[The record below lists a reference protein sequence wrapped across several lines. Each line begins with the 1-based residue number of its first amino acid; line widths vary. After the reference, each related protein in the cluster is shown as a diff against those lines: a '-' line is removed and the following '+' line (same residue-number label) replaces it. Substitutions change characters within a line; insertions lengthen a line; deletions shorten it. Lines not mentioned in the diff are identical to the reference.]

1 MVMVCNEDKTTTKML
16 KTLLTKSDVLDHR
29 LTNMD
34 NNIKAEIIE
43 IKISLENFDALQKE
57 EVTKIKKTVKNFEE
71 SHNLINKIFD
81 DQKEKLAQLTKN
93 YKYLFAENTE
103 LRNENNVL
111 LEKYL
116 KNSKK
121 KKKSLLNTCVSNGC
135 WKFQGF
141 HSEKMMTANI

>member
-1 MVMVCNEDKTTTKML
+1 MVMVCNEDITTTEIL
-16 KTLLTKSDVLDHR
+16 KTLLPKSDVLDHR

-121 KKKSLLNTCVSNGC
+121 KKKKACSIHAFLMDAGSFRDSIA
-135 WKFQGF
+135 K
-141 HSEKMMTANI
+141 K

>member
-1 MVMVCNEDKTTTKML
+1 MVMVCNEDITTTEIL
-16 KTLLTKSDVLDHR
+16 KTLLPKSDVLDHQ

-103 LRNENNVL
+103 LRHENNVL

-121 KKKSLLNTCVSNGC
+121 KKKKLAQYMR
-135 WKFQGF
+135 F
-141 HSEKMMTANI
+141 

>member
-1 MVMVCNEDKTTTKML
+1 MVCNEDITTTEIL
-16 KTLLTKSDVLDHR
+16 KTLLPKSDVLDHR

-71 SHNLINKIFD
+71 SHNLINKNFD
-81 DQKEKLAQLTKN
+81 AQKEKLAQLTKN
-93 YKYLFAENTE
+93 HKYLLAENAE

-116 KNSKK
+116 GNTKK
-121 KKKSLLNTCVSNGC
+121 KKKACSIHAFLMDAGSFRDSIA
-135 WKFQGF
+135 K
-141 HSEKMMTANI
+141 K

>member
-43 IKISLENFDALQKE
+43 IKVSLENFDALQKE

-121 KKKSLLNTCVSNGC
+121 KKKKKKKACSIHAFLMDAGSFRDSIA
-135 WKFQGF
+135 K
-141 HSEKMMTANI
+141 K